1 MNKWVIKMT
10 RSAMEGINYLA
21 VTLYENEK
29 LVAAEIVSSP
39 TEAYI
44 FTTKKDANNTIKQ
57 LLNSDTEWNNWHA
70 EVCNYSKEVEI
81 EKALINGTPYFD

>member
-39 TEAYI
+39 TEACI
-44 FTTKKDANNTIKQ
+44 FTTKKKMQIT
-57 LLNSDTEWNNWHA
+57 LSDSFSIVILSGIIGMPKYA
-70 EVCNYSKEVEI
+70 IIVK
-81 EKALINGTPYFD
+81 K